1 MPVAGSDQ
9 DHGRRYS
16 CGRRIDRLH
25 AGGEQYRLGNGD
37 GGNSERHAAH
47 WDGHRLEYQS
57 SVQRSGDLLHL
68 QSGSELQLWE
78 SGIGRSG
85 NGARGERLLG
95 IELRGIRQYR
105 DPEREQ

>member
-1 MPVAGSDQ
+1 
-9 DHGRRYS
+9 
-16 CGRRIDRLH
+16 
-25 AGGEQYRLGNGD
+25 
-37 GGNSERHAAH
+37 
-47 WDGHRLEYQS
+47 LEYQS